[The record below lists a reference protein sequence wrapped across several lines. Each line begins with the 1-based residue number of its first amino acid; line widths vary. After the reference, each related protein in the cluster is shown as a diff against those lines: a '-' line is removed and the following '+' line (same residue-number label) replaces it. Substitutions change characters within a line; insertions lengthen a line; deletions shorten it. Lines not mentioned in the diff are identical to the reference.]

1 MIEQRATTDQ
11 EINLIR
17 KMISMLEKQ
26 TKATKRPDDK
36 RRLQEKLEKQTK
48 RLNEL
53 TSMKNSIID
62 EDQEG
67 EEDLDNTRSTL
78 DVSSFA
84 SNHDDDDDDDDDA
97 GQEQEWIGSPRSSPP
112 PPPSPKD
119 TTAEAK
125 SKKAVMPYNVVHSTV
140 DAEGN
145 RILKLEYLES
155 L

>member
-1 MIEQRATTDQ
+1 MIERATTDQ

-36 RRLQEKLEKQTK
+36 RRLQEKLKKQTK

-53 TSMKNSIID
+53 TMKTID

-67 EEDLDNTRSTL
+67 EEDLDNTRSAL

-84 SNHDDDDDDDDDA
+84 SNHDDDDA
-97 GQEQEWIGSPRSSPP
+97 G
-112 PPPSPKD
+112 
-119 TTAEAK
+119 
-125 SKKAVMPYNVVHSTV
+125 
-140 DAEGN
+140 
-145 RILKLEYLES
+145 
-155 L
+155 